1 MDNVTPSRVM
11 YNDLKSFGGIKLGS
25 AADILLSDR
34 PRAGGRSLRER
45 AAATASFL
53 TREVC
58 DAEPG
63 RYGERDFSDFST
75 AALTLTGRMVDRLG
89 GTDAHERICRHY
101 REEAVRQMCDALDAY
116 GRKGTLYANAVE
128 RVATMT
134 LANEK
139 DRASVLVL
147 LFVATGCLDQP
158 YRAFRLADDFARA
171 KLSGY
176 FHTKTDADGPAPVPA
191 APRETS
197 MALVR
202 ERNGVGDSRFYQ
214 LDPSGTEIGAFSDGP
229 SDISEVELDVSAPH
243 LRIWRED
250 GRWYCEGLGSTN
262 GTTIVSTDGRVS
274 VVEPPKRERARD
286 WRPEPHELFSADLI
300 CLGAHTCFRVFGGSI
315 G

>member
-1 MDNVTPSRVM
+1 MDKVTPSRVM
-11 YNDLKSFGGIKLGS
+11 YNDLKSFGGIKFGS
-25 AADILLSDR
+25 AAEILLSDR

-45 AAATASFL
+45 ATTTASFL

-63 RYGERDFSDFST
+63 KYVERDFTDFSS
-75 AALTLTGRMVDRLG
+75 AALTITSRMVDRLG
-89 GTDAHERICRHY
+89 ADARERICRHY
-101 REEAVRQMCDALDAY
+101 REETVRQMCDALDAY
-116 GRKGTLYANAVE
+116 GCKGTLYANAVE

-139 DRASVLVL
+139 DRATVFVL
-147 LFVATGCLDQP
+147 LFIATGCLGRP
-158 YRAFRLADDFARA
+158 YGAFKLAEDFARA

-176 FHTKTDADGPAPVPA
+176 YRTKMDTDGPATPA

-197 MALVR
+197 MLLVR
-202 ERNGVGDSRFYQ
+202 ERDGVGDNTFYQ

-262 GTTIVSTDGRVS
+262 GTTIVSMDNRVR
-274 VVEPPKRERARD
+274 VVEPPKRERPRD
-286 WRPEPHELFSADLI
+286 WRPEPHEIFSSDLI
-300 CLGAHTCFRVFGGSI
+300 RLGAHTCFRVFGGNR

>member
-1 MDNVTPSRVM
+1 MDKATPSRVM
-11 YNDLKSFGGIKLGS
+11 YNDLKSFGGIKIGS
-25 AADILLSDR
+25 AAEILLSDR

-63 RYGERDFSDFST
+63 KYGERDFADFST
-75 AALTLTGRMVDRLG
+75 AALTITSRMIDHLG
-89 GTDAHERICRHY
+89 DAGARERICRHY
-101 REEAVRQMCDALDAY
+101 REEVVGQMRDALDAY
-116 GRKGTLYANAVE
+116 GCKGTLYANAVE
-128 RVATMT
+128 RAATMT

-139 DRASVLVL
+139 DRASVLVM
-147 LFVATGCLDQP
+147 LFVATGCLGHP
-158 YRAFRLADDFARA
+158 YRAFKLVDDFARA

-176 FHTKTDADGPAPVPA
+176 FHTKTDIDGPAPVA
-191 APRETS
+191 SAPKDTS
-197 MALVR
+197 MVLVR

-262 GTTIVSTDGRVS
+262 GTIVISTDKSAS
-274 VVEPPKRERARD
+274 VVEPPARERPRD
-286 WRPEPHELFSADLI
+286 WRPEPHEIFSGDLI
-300 CLGAHTCFRVFGGSI
+300 CLGAHTCFRVFGGFA

>member
-1 MDNVTPSRVM
+1 MDKETPSRVM
-11 YNDLKSFGGIKLGS
+11 YNDLKTFGGIKLGS
-25 AADILLSDR
+25 AAEILLSDR

-45 AAATASFL
+45 ASSTPSFL

-63 RYGERDFSDFST
+63 KYGERDFNDFSA
-75 AALTLTGRMVDRLG
+75 AALTIVSRMVDRLG
-89 GTDAHERICRHY
+89 GADARERICRHY
-101 REEAVRQMCDALDAY
+101 GEETVEPMCEALEAY
-116 GRKGTLYANAVE
+116 GCKGTLYANAVE

-139 DRASVLVL
+139 DRASVYVL
-147 LFVATGCLDQP
+147 LFVATGCLGQP
-158 YRAFRLADDFARA
+158 YRAFKLADEFARA

-176 FHTKTDADGPAPVPA
+176 FRTKMDADGPVPEPV

-214 LDPSGTEIGAFSDGP
+214 LDPAGTEIGAFSDGP

-243 LRIWRED
+243 LRIWREK
-250 GRWYCEGLGSTN
+250 GHWYCEGLGSTN
-262 GTTIVSTDGRVS
+262 GTTIVSVDKRVR
-274 VVEPPKRERARD
+274 VVEPPARERPRD
-286 WRPEPHELFSADLI
+286 WTPEPCEIFSADLI
-300 CLGAHTCFRVFGGSI
+300 CLGAHTCFRVFGVNAG
-315 G
+315 

>member
-1 MDNVTPSRVM
+1 MDKLTPSRVM
-11 YNDLKSFGGIKLGS
+11 YNDLKSFGGIKIGS
-25 AADILLSDR
+25 AAEILLSDQ

-45 AAATASFL
+45 AAATASFM

-63 RYGERDFSDFST
+63 RYGERDFTDLSA
-75 AALTLTGRMVDRLG
+75 AALTITSRMVDHLG
-89 GTDAHERICRHY
+89 GTDARERICRHY

-116 GRKGTLYANAVE
+116 GCRGTLYANAVE
-128 RVATMT
+128 RVAIMT
-134 LANEK
+134 LSNEK
-139 DRASVLVL
+139 DRASVFVL
-147 LFVATGCLDQP
+147 LFIATGCLGNP
-158 YRAFRLADDFARA
+158 SGAFRLAEDFART
-171 KLSGY
+171 KLCGY
-176 FHTKTDADGPAPVPA
+176 FRTKMDAGVPVPA
-191 APRETS
+191 PSAPRETS

-214 LDPSGTEIGAFSDGP
+214 LDPAGTEIGAFSDGP

-262 GTTIVSTDGRVS
+262 GTTIVSMDGRVR
-274 VVEPPKRERARD
+274 VVEPPKRDRPRD
-286 WRPEPHELFSADLI
+286 WRPEPHEIFSADLI
-300 CLGAHTCFRVFGGSI
+300 CLGAHTCFRVFGGNA